1 MNSFFITGVQRS
13 GTTLLSVLLSK
24 HPDIFM
30 ERRSIAFRLIT
41 CFNSLTDIL
50 PYNLKVDKSDLQR
63 WLIENDSNG
72 RLANLIQT
80 DKLQDGG
87 NLVDLIQQSIDLK
100 LKQNTKRIWADKS
113 PNLEYFFKDITLL
126 MPQSKML
133 HIVRDG
139 RAVAQSMSIRSSR
152 NLLLCAQQWVDGNI
166 QALVNQQIAGKERY
180 LIIHFEDLVKN
191 PEKTL
196 KAVCEFLN
204 LTFSA
209 EILNPKEESK
219 ANEVNY
225 VKGDFDESK
234 IDSWKKDLSVKQIH
248 KIEKIQG
255 PLLDKF
261 GYTLETTSDVYEHKP
276 LSVLKRVLY
285 KQVDNIRSLFRSKRM
300 GMVDRKL
307 VEIKI
312 PFKNRVYT
320 YFKVLTQELMSVQIL
335 KAMFPRVFYRKR
347 HFDKDELQ

>member
-1 MNSFFITGVQRS
+1 
-13 GTTLLSVLLSK
+13 
-24 HPDIFM
+24 
-30 ERRSIAFRLIT
+30 
-41 CFNSLTDIL
+41 
-50 PYNLKVDKSDLQR
+50 
-63 WLIENDSNG
+63 
-72 RLANLIQT
+72 
-80 DKLQDGG
+80 
-87 NLVDLIQQSIDLK
+87 
-100 LKQNTKRIWADKS
+100 
-113 PNLEYFFKDITLL
+113 
-126 MPQSKML
+126 
-133 HIVRDG
+133 
-139 RAVAQSMSIRSSR
+139 MSIRSSR